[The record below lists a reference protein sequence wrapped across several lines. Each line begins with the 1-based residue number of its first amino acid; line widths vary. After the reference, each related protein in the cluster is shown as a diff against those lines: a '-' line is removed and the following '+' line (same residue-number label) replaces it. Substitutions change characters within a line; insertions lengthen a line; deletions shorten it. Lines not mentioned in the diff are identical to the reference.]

1 MSSSWRGV
9 FAIPQTPFRDD
20 LSVDLDDL
28 GREVEYMI
36 HAGSHGLVY
45 PVMASEAHTLDRE
58 EREAAVE
65 RVLSASD
72 GRVPTVVGVTARSA
86 EAAILLAR
94 HAAAADADAVVCMP
108 PAEFYGDDEAL
119 IRFFDRLSDAAGLP
133 IVLQNASPPLGTP
146 ISVPLIA
153 RIVRETAGVRYVKE
167 EVIPSTHRV
176 TAILAAAGPALR
188 GVFGGRAGLHMMDE
202 LNRGSAGVFPG
213 ASWVDFHAGI
223 VNDYFAGRPEGAR
236 RRFNRLLPA
245 INMGM
250 MLGLGFTKAVLVR
263 RGVLTRAICRDGS
276 PPLDEADQRELDEIW
291 ADLEPPRW
299 DG

>member
-1 MSSSWRGV
+1 MPSSWRGV

-36 HAGSHGLVY
+36 QAGSHGLVY

-58 EREAAVE
+58 ERVAAVE
-65 RVLSASD
+65 RVLSASG
-72 GRVPTVVGVTARSA
+72 GRIPIAVGVTAQTA
-86 EAAILLAR
+86 DAAILLAR
-94 HAAAADADAVVCMP
+94 HAADAGADAVVCMP
-108 PAEFYGDDEAL
+108 PAEHAGDDDAVV
-119 IRFFDRLSDAAGLP
+119 RYFGRLSDAAGLP

-146 ISVPLIA
+146 ISVALIA
-153 RIVRETAGVRYVKE
+153 RVIRETAGVRYVKE
-167 EVIPSTHRV
+167 EVVPSTHRV
-176 TAILAAAGPALR
+176 TEILAAAGPALR

-213 ASWVDFHAGI
+213 ASWVDFHVAI
-223 VNDYFAGRPEGAR
+223 VDAYFAGRPAEAR
-236 RRFNRLLPA
+236 QLFDRLLPA

-250 MLGLGFTKAVLVR
+250 MLGLGFTKTVLVR
-263 RGVLTRAICRDGS
+263 RGVLTRALCRDGS
-276 PPLDEADQRELDEIW
+276 PALDDADHQELDEIW
-291 ADLEPPRW
+291 ATLRPPRW